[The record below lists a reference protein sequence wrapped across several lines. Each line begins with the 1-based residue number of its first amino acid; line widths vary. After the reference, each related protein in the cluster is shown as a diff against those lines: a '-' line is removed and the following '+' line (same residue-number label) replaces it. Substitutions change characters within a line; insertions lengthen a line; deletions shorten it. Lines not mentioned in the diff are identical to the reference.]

1 MCEQCGYILRLH
13 LRAHNNYRHC
23 VTKEHMTLSEATSQ
37 GQTHPAKPRDD
48 CSKTSPRTTRC
59 NVDRSAK
66 EKQPKYTHFQK
77 LSSLLYNTIQYG
89 YKKITKDC
97 KKKTFKNTGDFFFG
111 TTELKE
117 TAKCQG
123 ICNQNAASREAH
135 SKSFRGRKVGLCF
148 FIKKYPSV
156 AARHMSNS

>member
-1 MCEQCGYILRLH
+1 MCGQCGYILRLH

-37 GQTHPAKPRDD
+37 GQTHPAKPRDE
-48 CSKTSPRTTRC
+48 CSKLHRGPHDVMSIVARKKNNPNIRIFKNYRA
-59 NVDRSAK
+59 S
-66 EKQPKYTHFQK
+66 Y
-77 LSSLLYNTIQYG
+77 TIQFSMDT
-89 YKKITKDC
+89 KKLQRIA
-97 KKKTFKNTGDFFFG
+97 KKRHSRTQGIFFFG

-148 FIKKYPSV
+148 L
-156 AARHMSNS
+156 